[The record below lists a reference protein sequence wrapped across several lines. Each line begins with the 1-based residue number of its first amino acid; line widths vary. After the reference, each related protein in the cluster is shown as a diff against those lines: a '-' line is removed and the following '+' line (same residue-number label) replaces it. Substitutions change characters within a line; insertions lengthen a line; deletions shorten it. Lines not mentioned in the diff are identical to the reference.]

1 MVRWRRRAA
10 HVNLAGFAVCR
21 TAHEELDKSFAQR
34 RGRRR
39 TPKCA
44 RQVNAPDH
52 GAGAEIDAA
61 YYRWLTASAGYAAP
75 DDIQAAIL
83 GELASLAA
91 DPDAAARLVP
101 RVPEVITQLL
111 GKLNDDGASHGDLS
125 RQVAQDLVLVAEL
138 IREANSAYYRPL
150 TPVRTVEAA
159 IMMLGQ
165 NGLRMLLARLAFRPL
180 IRMQAH
186 GFARRAAPHIWNQS
200 EKCALAA
207 SLMAPGLSAAA
218 FEAYLAGL
226 MQNVGL
232 VVAFRIADRICPD
245 NQVPGARSFGAA
257 LQVHSRKRVCRGSG
271 ALGFSAEG
279 LRGDRKRGHAGRDA
293 TGQGVDARRPDRQ
306 AAGLDRRRRDFRGR
320 QSGNG
325 RAGRL
330 PAALSE

>member
-1 MVRWRRRAA
+1 MLTSQDLPFAGPLMKNWINRL
-10 HVNLAGFAVCR
+10 LAG
-21 TAHEELDKSFAQR
+21 AHAA
-34 RGRRR
+34 G
-39 TPKCA
+39 PA
-44 RQVNAPDH
+44 GGRQVNAPDH

-257 LQVHSRKRVCRGSG
+257 LQVHSRSVSAAVAAHWDFPPKVCAAIASAGMPDGMPLARALTLGDRIGKLRALIDGGVISG
-271 ALGFSAEG
+271 DDNLITEG
-279 LRGDRKRGHAGRDA
+279 LDA
-293 TGQGVDARRPDRQ
+293 FQQRCLNKLAVD
-306 AAGLDRRRRDFRGR
+306 
-320 QSGNG
+320 
-325 RAGRL
+325 
-330 PAALSE
+330 PA